1 MKEGKIII
9 FSAPSGAGKTTI
21 VRHLLSRNQNFGFSV
36 SATSRKPRGKE
47 VNGVDYFFMTAEE
60 FSTKINN
67 NEFLEWQEVYP
78 GNFYGSLKSEVEK
91 ILKSG
96 KNILF
101 DVDVVGGSNIKKYY
115 GDKALALFIQP
126 PSITELEKRLIARST
141 DNPEV
146 IRERVE
152 KAERELSFSHLFDV
166 IIINDTLE
174 HALQEAEEQVDTFLG
189 NRKDEADGQQ
199 LPVFQ

>member
-21 VRHLLSRNQNFGFSV
+21 VRHLLAMNREFAFSV

-47 VNGVDYFFMTAEE
+47 VNGVDYFFLTIEE
-60 FSTKINN
+60 FKSKIDND
-67 NEFLEWQEVYP
+67 EFLEWQEVYP
-78 GNFYGSLKSEVEK
+78 DNYYGSLKSEVEK
-91 ILKSG
+91 ILCAG

-115 GDKALALFIQP
+115 GDRALALFIQP

-141 DNPEV
+141 DNQEV
-146 IRERVE
+146 IRKRVE
-152 KAERELSFSHLFDV
+152 KAQRELDFAHLFDIV
-166 IIINDTLE
+166 IINDTLE
-174 HALQEAEEQVDTFLG
+174 HALQEVEERVAAFLAA
-189 NRKDEADGQQ
+189 K
-199 LPVFQ
+199 

>member
-9 FSAPSGAGKTTI
+9 FSAPSGAGKTTM
-21 VRHLLSRNQNFGFSV
+21 VRHLLSKRPDFAFSV

-47 VNGVDYFFMTAEE
+47 VDGVDYFFMTADE
-60 FSTKINN
+60 FKAKISN

-78 GNFYGSLKSEVEK
+78 DNFYGSLKSEVDR

-115 GDKALALFIQP
+115 GDRALALFIQP
-126 PSITELEKRLIARST
+126 PSITELEKRLLARST
-141 DNPEV
+141 DDKEV
-146 IRERVE
+146 IWKRVE
-152 KAERELSFSHLFDV
+152 KAERELTYAPLFDF
-166 IIINDTLE
+166 IIVNDTLE
-174 HALQEAEEQVDTFLG
+174 HALQEAEDRVKNFLV
-189 NRKDEADGQQ
+189 E
-199 LPVFQ
+199 